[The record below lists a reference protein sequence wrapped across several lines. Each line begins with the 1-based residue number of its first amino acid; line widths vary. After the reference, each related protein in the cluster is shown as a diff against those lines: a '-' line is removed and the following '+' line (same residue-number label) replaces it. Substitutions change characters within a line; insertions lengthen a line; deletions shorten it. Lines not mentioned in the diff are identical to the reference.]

1 MFKIDKKRIF
11 TVKWNELEK
20 SKNKLNKV
28 NGLYFYHV
36 NGKLM
41 YVGKAV
47 DLWSRFGHGY
57 LKEDSKVHKNVGLME
72 IIAARPNMVEVIFVP
87 MDKADLKEQETLWI
101 QKHIP
106 LFNESENPRYKTLAL
121 QKVIARTVNESN
133 RLWTFAEMREYIYT
147 KYKKKLSYN
156 QIDVALANK
165 QKDLSRY
172 CGTSQEK
179 QLLVPKKKQRKQKE

>member
-1 MFKIDKKRIF
+1 M
-11 TVKWNELEK
+11 
-20 SKNKLNKV
+20 NKV

-47 DLWSRFGHGY
+47 DLWSGFGHGY

-72 IIAARPNMVEVIFVP
+72 LIAARPNMVEVIFVP

-133 RLWTFAEMREYIYT
+133 RLGKFAEMREYIYAE
-147 KYKKKLSYN
+147 YKKKLSYN
-156 QIDVALANK
+156 QIDAALANG

-172 CGTSQEK
+172 CRTSQMKKTLNPKEK
-179 QLLVPKKKQRKQKE
+179 KTA

>member
-1 MFKIDKKRIF
+1 M
-11 TVKWNELEK
+11 
-20 SKNKLNKV
+20 NKV
-28 NGLYFYHV
+28 NGLYFYHIS
-36 NGKLM
+36 GMLM

-57 LKEDSKVHKNVGLME
+57 LKEDSKVHKNARLMKL
-72 IIAARPNMVEVIFVP
+72 IAERTDMIEVIFVP
-87 MDKADLKEQETLWI
+87 MDKADLKAQETLWI
-101 QKHIP
+101 QEHIP
-106 LFNESENPRYKTLAL
+106 LFNESENPRYKKLAL

-133 RLWTFAEMREYIYT
+133 RLWTFAEMREYIHA
-147 KYKKKLSYN
+147 KYKTKLSYN